1 MFKIFFFLIL
11 FATNFRGFSQKFVT
25 ISGKIT
31 GIQNSTIYLSNKS
44 FSFGHKY
51 ILFDSVL
58 SKDGTFQF
66 TDFKFRETDFY
77 SIQSKG
83 SSEWLPFLIDTGHIY
98 IVANKG
104 FLSLGKVIGSAENDL
119 FRSYSKNII
128 GPYFTENRLDFD
140 SVNKYR
146 GLDSSLF
153 IYYSNLLKKVEAKL
167 LLNQE
172 KFIEQHPTSYVSL
185 IILNEIQSQIPI
197 ETLVFYF
204 KQMSSELQ
212 HHSKAIELRKRVQQ
226 FL

>member
-1 MFKIFFFLIL
+1 MF
-11 FATNFRGFSQKFVT
+11 
-25 ISGKIT
+25 
-31 GIQNSTIYLSNKS
+31 
-44 FSFGHKY
+44 
-51 ILFDSVL
+51 
-58 SKDGTFQF
+58 
-66 TDFKFRETDFY
+66 
-77 SIQSKG
+77 
-83 SSEWLPFLIDTGHIY
+83 
-98 IVANKG
+98 
-104 FLSLGKVIGSAENDL
+104 
-119 FRSYSKNII
+119 
-128 GPYFTENRLDFD
+128 
-140 SVNKYR
+140 
-146 GLDSSLF
+146 SLF